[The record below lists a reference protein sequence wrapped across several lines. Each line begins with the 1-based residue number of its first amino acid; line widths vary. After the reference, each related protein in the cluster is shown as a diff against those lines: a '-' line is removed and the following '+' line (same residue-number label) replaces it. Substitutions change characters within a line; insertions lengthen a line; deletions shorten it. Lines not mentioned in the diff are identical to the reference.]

1 MTLVPGDSAEVP
13 GIAVV
18 MVSYHTGP
26 ALEAACSAVL
36 AELAVTGLVLVDN
49 GNPPEAVR
57 WLDALAAGEPRV
69 RLLRG
74 QGNIGFGRACNLG
87 AAGTTA
93 PCLIFL
99 NPDTEA
105 RPGALVQL
113 ARTAMT
119 RQALVGALLV
129 DREGREQRGSRRGA
143 LTPVSLLVQLLRI
156 GRPGPQAGWRRAFNR
171 LDEPLP
177 QTVVPMETVSGACFA
192 IPRSVFESL
201 GGFDPRYFL
210 HFEDVELCRHA
221 RRRGVPVLLAP
232 SAHVLHVGATSRVST
247 WWIGKWKFCS
257 LLLYLFGAAR
267 V

>member
-1 MTLVPGDSAEVP
+1 MTPDPGDRADGP
-13 GIAVV
+13 GMAVV
-18 MVSYHTGP
+18 MVSYRTGP
-26 ALEAACSAVL
+26 ALEAACAAVL
-36 AELAVTGLVLVDN
+36 AEPAVSELVLVDN
-49 GNPPEAVR
+49 GNPPEAEAY
-57 WLDALAAGEPRV
+57 LDELAAGQPRV

-74 QGNIGFGRACNLG
+74 HGNIGFGRACNLG
-87 AAGTTA
+87 AGAATA
-93 PCLIFL
+93 PCLVFL

-105 RPGALVQL
+105 RPGALIQL
-113 ARTAMT
+113 ARTALA

-129 DREGREQRGSRRGA
+129 DGEGREQRGARRGP
-143 LTPVSLLVQLLRI
+143 LTPVSLLVQVLRI
-156 GRPGPQAGWRRAFNR
+156 GRPGPEAGWRRAFNR

-192 IPRSVFESL
+192 IPRAVFGSL

-221 RRRGVPVLLAP
+221 RRRGVPVLLDP
-232 SAHVLHVGATSRVST
+232 SAHVLHVGSTSRVST
-247 WWIGKWKFCS
+247 WWIGKWKICS